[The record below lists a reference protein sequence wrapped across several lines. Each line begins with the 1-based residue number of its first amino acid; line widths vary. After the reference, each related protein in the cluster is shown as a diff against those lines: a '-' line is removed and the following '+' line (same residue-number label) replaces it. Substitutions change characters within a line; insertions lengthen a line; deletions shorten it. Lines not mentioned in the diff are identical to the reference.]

1 MLALE
6 AEWLK
11 ARAQM
16 LDPPVRPLHPLR
28 VPMSLA
34 AQGRL
39 IVWPLT
45 LGDRKKDAQLTAT
58 ERDLS
63 EFFPIKY
70 NS

>member
-1 MLALE
+1 MKSMVALE
-6 AEWLK
+6 AEWLN

-28 VPMSLA
+28 VPMPLA

-45 LGDRKKDAQLTAT
+45 LCDRKKRCPTYSHRAK
-58 ERDLS
+58 
-63 EFFPIKY
+63 IV
-70 NS
+70 